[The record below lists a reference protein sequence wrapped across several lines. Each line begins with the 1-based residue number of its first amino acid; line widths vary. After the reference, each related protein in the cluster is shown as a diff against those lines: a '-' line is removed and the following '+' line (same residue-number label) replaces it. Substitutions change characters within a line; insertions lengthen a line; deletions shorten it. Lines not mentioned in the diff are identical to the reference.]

1 MFGLSAKSN
10 FCLQSGNRSRS
21 MRGFPGAMSNFE
33 QWEGPDGNRKLGVSV
48 EHRLVPANKTDL
60 VIGKGNIGYAVTG
73 PVVQWRKQVFFY
85 PDGDTIKQINMQC
98 GAHAAHNF
106 ALQNP
111 LQSPLQVQPGQ
122 DFQQQPWPR
131 QLQQW
136 TSPSASGAF
145 AAQQGKFSLLNWLM
159 CFNN

>member
-1 MFGLSAKSN
+1 MSLLCKSN
-10 FCLQSGNRSRS
+10 I
-21 MRGFPGAMSNFE
+21 E
-33 QWEGPDGNRKLGVSV
+33 Y
-48 EHRLVPANKTDL
+48 T
-60 VIGKGNIGYAVTG
+60 VTG

-85 PDGDTIKQINMQC
+85 PDGDTIKQINMQS

-111 LQSPLQVQPGQ
+111 LQVQPGQ
-122 DFQQQPWPR
+122 AFQQQSWAG
-131 QLQQW
+131 QLQQCIP
-136 TSPSASGAF
+136 PSVSDGF